1 MNTSKIALYTKSDEA
16 PGLTPAESII
26 SMFEHTDEN
35 GVLYI
40 PEWPLPLD
48 DASEDKEF
56 FYKCKMHWNAADLQ
70 NVLKRCES
78 DYHTLKLLSEKYD
91 SVRSAADAEALPE
104 AQKTVWNTYIR
115 DFETDDMDAILAE
128 AEGRVGSGVAAY
140 DVILRA
146 NRLCRLMSLGA
157 PRVIIQGEA
166 SLFAQ
171 AMVIHSYCEEM
182 EIVEDVE

>member
-1 MNTSKIALYTKSDEA
+1 MNTSKIALYTKPDDT
-16 PGLTPAESII
+16 PVLTPAESIT

-48 DASEDKEF
+48 DVPENKEL

-70 NVLKRCES
+70 DALRRCES
-78 DYHTLKLLSEKYD
+78 EYHTLKLLSEKYD
-91 SVRSAADAEALPE
+91 SIRSAADAETLPE
-104 AQKTVWNTYIR
+104 TQKTVWNTYIR
-115 DFETDDMDAILAE
+115 DFESDDRDAILAE
-128 AEGRVGSGVAAY
+128 AETRVGSGVAAY

-146 NRLCRLMSLGA
+146 KRLCRLMSLDA
-157 PRVIIQGEA
+157 PRIIIQGEA
-166 SLFAQ
+166 GLFAQ

-182 EIVEDVE
+182 KIVEETE